1 MVDNNNNPIKT
12 VSAVSAIFALM
23 TDKDTDLKK
32 QNEQRKKF
40 YLKLPGIFFPEAWDE
55 LSEEHKKE
63 RLDTVDEMG
72 LDT

>member
-32 QNEQRKKF
+32 QNKQRKNF
-40 YLKLPGIFFPEAWDE
+40 YLKLDGIVFPEAWDD
-55 LSEEHKKE
+55 LSEEYKKE
-63 RLDTVDEMG
+63 RLDRLDRIG